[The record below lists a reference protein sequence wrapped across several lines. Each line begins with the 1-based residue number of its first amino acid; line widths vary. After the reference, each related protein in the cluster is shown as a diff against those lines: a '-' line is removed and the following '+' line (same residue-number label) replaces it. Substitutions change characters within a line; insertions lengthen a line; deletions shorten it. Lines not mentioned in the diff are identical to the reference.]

1 MRLPLLAFLLS
12 FCFIYI
18 GIILQAGST
27 ETKQRIETANQSV
40 SSSKEIV
47 ANLDQMKVYLVEN
60 GKTVETFKIVS
71 VGRPG
76 SFYETPT
83 GEYKIE
89 TKERNHF
96 SNLGKVHMPFSMQFF
111 GNFFIHGIP
120 YHPDGTRVSSFYSG
134 GCIRMSD
141 VDAEKIY
148 NFAEVD
154 NGANT
159 KLSIIREQ
167 KYTASDYKDETL
179 TKEANINIMT
189 ALISLESIDQSKN
202 LKKFGNVKDA
212 LTTMLKSNDNN
223 ITLAMANSYGERGF
237 VEKMNKKAAAIG
249 LTDTVYSSVNY
260 NDTENKI
267 TLADNIKLLKY
278 IENNKS
284 YIFNILENL

>member
-1 MRLPLLAFLLS
+1 MAS
-12 FCFIYI
+12 
-18 GIILQAGST
+18 
-27 ETKQRIETANQSV
+27 QSAT
-40 SSSKEIV
+40 SSKEIV
-47 ANLDQMKVYLVEN
+47 ANLDQMKVYLIEG
-60 GKTVETFKIVS
+60 GKTIETFEMVS

-89 TKERNHF
+89 TKERDHF

-141 VDAEKIY
+141 ADAEKIY
-148 NFAEVD
+148 NFAEASGD
-154 NGANT
+154 TAT
-159 KLSIIREQ
+159 KLKIIREQ
-167 KYTASDYKDETL
+167 KYIAADYKEESL

-189 ALISLESIDQSKN
+189 ALISLESIDQNKN
-202 LKKFGNVKDA
+202 LKNFGNVKDA

-223 ITLAMANSYGERGF
+223 ITLAIANSYGERGF

-249 LTDTVYSSVNY
+249 LSDTIYSSVNY
-260 NDTENKI
+260 DDAKNKT

-284 YIFNILENL
+284 YIFNILEDNI

>member
-1 MRLPLLAFLLS
+1 
-12 FCFIYI
+12 
-18 GIILQAGST
+18 
-27 ETKQRIETANQSV
+27 
-40 SSSKEIV
+40 
-47 ANLDQMKVYLVEN
+47 
-60 GKTVETFKIVS
+60 
-71 VGRPG
+71 
-76 SFYETPT
+76 
-83 GEYKIE
+83 
-89 TKERNHF
+89 
-96 SNLGKVHMPFSMQFF
+96 
-111 GNFFIHGIP
+111 
-120 YHPDGTRVSSFYSG
+120 
-134 GCIRMSD
+134 MSD

-148 NFAEVD
+148 NFAEVY

-202 LKKFGNVKDA
+202 LKKFGNVIDA

-260 NDTENKI
+260 NDAENKN